1 MTNDLPDPAS
11 HPELFA
17 EVLPRRVV
25 AYLIDVAIMGAAI
38 GAFWVFGLLLGLV
51 TFGLAWLSL
60 PLVVPVVVVAYYALT
75 LGSSQQATIGMSLMD
90 VRLVPTRGQSLSGIA
105 ALLHPLLFWISI
117 WISWPISLLF
127 ALITPRQQMVHD
139 LIAGT
144 LMVRH
149 SALGT
154 SGATLSTIAERG
166 A

>member
-1 MTNDLPDPAS
+1 
-11 HPELFA
+11 
-17 EVLPRRVV
+17 LPRRVI
-25 AYLIDVAIMGAAI
+25 AYLIDIAIMGVAI
-38 GAFWVFGLLLGLV
+38 GAFWLFGLLLGIV

-60 PLVVPVVVVAYYALT
+60 PLVVPVVVIAYYALT

-105 ALLHPLLFWISI
+105 MLLHPLLFWVSI
-117 WISWPISLLF
+117 WISWPVSLLF
-127 ALITPRQQMVHD
+127 ALVTPRQQMVHD

-144 LMVRH
+144 LMVRR

-154 SGATLSTIAERG
+154 SAATLSTIAERG